1 VRRHYIASPP
11 LPYCHPQV
19 IASNSCVPPQNAL
32 KRVNGYET
40 AMEYTE
46 RLGLC
51 RTTSFSLLEKVGLSR
66 QPT

>member
-1 VRRHYIASPP
+1 MVFRGIGSSGR
-11 LPYCHPQV
+11 
-19 IASNSCVPPQNAL
+19 
-32 KRVNGYET
+32 YET

>member
-1 VRRHYIASPP
+1 MSSTWRRETT
-11 LPYCHPQV
+11 LVVHPMV
-19 IASNSCVPPQNAL
+19 FRGIGSSG
-32 KRVNGYET
+32 RYET

>member
-1 VRRHYIASPP
+1 
-11 LPYCHPQV
+11 V